1 METLEQKKRR
11 LYGKSNLNEY
21 LRELNAITNIDVNQ
35 KDLLSIVESD
45 KIVYDNNND
54 FYKAKILFNDKE
66 RLLLFIG
73 DLLKLRDGKA
83 LLSTAYSKD
92 CGLLE
97 VRSLKDFNVNF
108 RFDDEHSGLIT
119 IILKDLSN
127 KLLLDF
133 YEENQELYL
142 EIETYGDDWPKA
154 RILGV

>member
-11 LYGKSNLNEY
+11 LYGKNNLDNY
-21 LRELNAITNIDVNQ
+21 LKELNAITNIDVSQ

-45 KIVYDNNND
+45 KIVYDDDNSK

-73 DLLKLRDGKA
+73 DLLKIRDGKGF
-83 LLSTAYSKD
+83 LSTTYSND
-92 CGLLE
+92 SGLLE
-97 VRSLKDFNVNF
+97 INSLKDFNVNF

-119 IILKDLSN
+119 IVLKDLSN

-142 EIETYGDDWPKA
+142 EIETYGDDWSKA
-154 RILGV
+154 RILI